1 MFKAI
6 LRSDVMPSKIHWKHN
21 IHEHG
26 NFIHIYI
33 TSVTYMCV
41 QREVPFCLKGGV
53 YKRDL

>member
-6 LRSDVMPSKIHWKHN
+6 LRSDVMPSKIDWKHN

-53 YKRDL
+53 YKV